1 MLLNLCLAQ
10 GCKVTAH
17 DLRPISRASH
27 ANLTTVSGDISD
39 EASISECMEHAV
51 SVFGPINILCAN
63 AGITDE
69 SASYPIWEMP
79 VEIWDKTYS
88 TNVR

>member
-1 MLLNLCLAQ
+1 
-10 GCKVTAH
+10 
-17 DLRPISRASH
+17 
-27 ANLTTVSGDISD
+27 
-39 EASISECMEHAV
+39 MEKAV

-79 VEIWDKTYS
+79 MDIWEKTYS